1 MPCFLITLSLCLFPC
16 LLQSVRNFVSV
27 FIAVTP
33 LKPMSSLFRRF
44 GYFLCFPF
52 SLILVVLLCLSLSV
66 RACFCLYVR
75 PVVPG
80 TAHVKTVRVNVRA
93 CEQKR
98 FFLTASDRLWSSSLS
113 LSFSVSL
120 YVCVCVYMC
129 ISSSSSSSSSLWSPY
144 SASTFPATLERRC
157 QWDDDVIHDVTDDVT
172 MKRRGGRPA
181 ARCQWESPLSCR

>member
-120 YVCVCVYMC
+120 YVCVCIC
-129 ISSSSSSSSSLWSPY
+129 AFHPLPPLPHH
-144 SASTFPATLERRC
+144 F
-157 QWDDDVIHDVTDDVT
+157 
-172 MKRRGGRPA
+172 GRPT
-181 ARCQWESPLSCR
+181 RLLRSQRLWREGVNGMMTSSMTSRMTSR